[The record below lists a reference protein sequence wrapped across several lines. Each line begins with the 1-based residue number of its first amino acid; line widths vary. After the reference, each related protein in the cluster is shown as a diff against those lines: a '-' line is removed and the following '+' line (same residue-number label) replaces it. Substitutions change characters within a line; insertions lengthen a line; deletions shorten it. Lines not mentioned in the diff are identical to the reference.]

1 MENICPVCHLPE
13 DICTCKLRSNESKQ
27 LKINIVRKKFKKYAT
42 TVVGFGSEA
51 EGKEIAKYLKKKLA
65 CGGTYKDNMV
75 EIQGSQKEK
84 VKELLIK
91 KGYLEEL
98 IDA

>member
-1 MENICPVCHLPE
+1 MEKICPICHLPE
-13 DICTCKLRSNESKQ
+13 DICTCKLRSQENKQ
-27 LKINIVRKKFKKYAT
+27 LKIGIERKKFKKYVT
-42 TVVGFGSEA
+42 TVVGFGSEQ
-51 EGKEIAKYLKKKLA
+51 EGKEVAKYLKKKLA

-75 EIQGSQKEK
+75 EVQGNQKEK

>member
-1 MENICPVCHLPE
+1 MENICPICHLPE
-13 DICTCKLRSNESKQ
+13 DICTCKLRSNETKQ
-27 LKINIVRKKFKKYAT
+27 IKIDIERKKFKKYVT
-42 TVVGFGSEA
+42 TIAGFDTE

-65 CGGTYKDNMV
+65 CGGTYKDNLV

-91 KGYLEEL
+91 KGFQEDL

>member
-13 DICTCKLRSNESKQ
+13 DICTCKQRSKENKQ
-27 LKINIVRKKFKKYAT
+27 LKIGLERKKFKKYVT
-42 TVVGFGSEA
+42 TVVGFGSEE
-51 EGKEIAKYLKKKLA
+51 EGKEVAKYLKKKLA
-65 CGGTYKDNMV
+65 CGGTYKDEMV
-75 EIQGSQKEK
+75 EVQGSQKEK